1 MDATSTVKRHARLR
15 PILTGGA
22 FFVVV
27 IVTNLVVEEYI
38 IYGVVRAS
46 FAGGAVAWITWLL
59 YRNNTL
65 KRDVLTGLYLRTVAD
80 EKLESL
86 TRQHKDVT
94 VAMLDINGLKG
105 VNDSMGHDAGDSL
118 MKEIGHR
125 LTNQFSF
132 SRIIVARM
140 GGDEFIVI
148 APHKSQQELCDE
160 LNECLSKPHQF
171 GTWFIASVGVARSRT
186 GYARDALSCADRAMY
201 YAKKDRL
208 DHALQYDCVLHGIP
222 PSTTNPST
230 RPHKRLRDERF

>member
-1 MDATSTVKRHARLR
+1 MMDANGIGKRHARLR

-22 FFVVV
+22 FFVIV
-27 IVTNLVVEEYI
+27 IISNLVDEAYL
-38 IYGVVRAS
+38 IYDVVRAS

-65 KRDVLTGLYLRTVAD
+65 KRDVLTGLYLRTIAD
-80 EKLESL
+80 EKLEAL
-86 TRQHKDVT
+86 TRQRKDVT
-94 VAMLDINGLKG
+94 VAMLDVNGLKS
-105 VNDSMGHDAGDSL
+105 VNDSLGHDAGDSL

-125 LTNQFSF
+125 LTSQFSF
-132 SRIIVARM
+132 TRIIVARM

-160 LNECLSKPHQF
+160 LNDCLSKPHQF
-171 GTWFIASVGVARSRT
+171 GDWFVAAVGVARSRT

-222 PSTTNPST
+222 SSTTT
-230 RPHKRLRDERF
+230 RPQKRLRDEQF